1 MRIESLVDV
10 YIAHVRVERALS
22 KHTVAAYGS
31 DLARFAAFC
40 EARGEKDAR
49 SLDLALVS
57 AYLTELGKSGLG
69 ARSTARHLSALR
81 GLCRFAVREG
91 ELTSDPTALAA
102 RPKVGRKL
110 PRPLTPEDVLLL
122 IRTPDVSTVRGLRDR
137 AMLSLAYAAGLRA
150 SELVTL
156 RLGDVDARRG
166 VVAAFGKGQK
176 RRLVPLGEL
185 ALAHLAEYQAAL
197 ESVPAKRTAG
207 NTDGSRSALLF
218 PGQRGKALTRQAFWK
233 IVRRHA
239 LAAGVPGAMHPH
251 RLRHSF
257 ATHLLAFGADLR
269 SVQTMLGHSDVA
281 TTEIYTHV
289 TRDHVRAAHARSHP
303 RA

>member
-1 MRIESLVDV
+1 M
-10 YIAHVRVERALS
+10 
-22 KHTVAAYGS
+22 K
-31 DLARFAAFC
+31 
-40 EARGEKDAR
+40 
-49 SLDLALVS
+49 
-57 AYLTELGKSGLG
+57 
-69 ARSTARHLSALR
+69 
-81 GLCRFAVREG
+81 
-91 ELTSDPTALAA
+91 SDPTALAA
-102 RPKVGRKL
+102 RPKLGRKL

-122 IRTPDVSTVRGLRDR
+122 IRTPDVSTLRGLRDR

-185 ALAHLAEYQAAL
+185 ALAHLEEYRAAL
-197 ESVPAKRTAG
+197 ATSPRQPGAPATPSTKSGEA
-207 NTDGSRSALLF
+207 SRSALLF
-218 PGQRGKALTRQAFWK
+218 PGTRGKALTRQAFWK

-289 TRDHVRAAHARSHP
+289 TRDHVRSAYARSHP